1 MQEGHNRRTCKKI
14 TTSVSSPK
22 IEAETHGDVPPLAT
36 AVSTALS
43 TSLATALAT
52 ALSTTLPTALPTAL
66 STTLPTAL
74 ATALSTTLPKIEA
87 ENHGDVTPSEKDM
100 SRECPTCKETKS
112 IDNFYKSKRSVRSEC
127 KSCHSRRTLKTLVPR
142 QALGKERQ
150 RNAMM
155 ERGECAD
162 CKIVVTEETHAMFH
176 WDHRN
181 PADKKCNV
189 THLLGNK
196 DETFYNE
203 VSKCDLVCVNCHAQR
218 TAKQHRDGAI
228 KLGRPRKYHI

>member
-43 TSLATALAT
+43 TSLA
-52 ALSTTLPTALPTAL
+52 
-66 STTLPTAL
+66 TAL